1 MNAKVIKSSKRAFK
15 NGTINRN
22 IGSLVNSKNTAI
34 ADQESAKNS
43 ILKNL
48 KSRFYKKN
56 KLNFALCIMIS
67 LLTSV
72 INISIAWI
80 IQQLIDIISGSNQLF
95 SLQGIAFVIAGL
107 LTVFVLTLVAKCH
120 VFPLFMRK
128 SMKQYKDYAFGEITK
143 KDISSFKKENS
154 SLYLSALTNDAIM
167 IESEYIE
174 KIPDIIV
181 HVVTF
186 VLAISLMLYYSP
198 LLTAIAIIATIIPLA
213 ASILTGSKAAP
224 LQTKVSDSNNN
235 FTASISDFLTGF
247 FVVKSFKAEKEVNN
261 LFVKS
266 NEKLED
272 NKYKMKKLSHTIG
285 AIGATCGIVAQL
297 SVFFAGAVMAV
308 SGKAVTPGIVMA
320 FVQLMNYMIAP
331 VANIP
336 PFLAKKKAADALME
350 KLSEELSKNREYEEK
365 INIENINEGIRLE
378 NVSFGYSDEKEI
390 LHDISLDFKKG
401 KSYAIVG
408 ASGSGKSTLLNLLLS
423 SGNGQT
429 SGNIYID
436 NQNINTI
443 SSESLYDEVSVIGQ
457 NVFLFNSTIK
467 NNITMF
473 KDFDENRIMEVVN
486 KAHLSKFME
495 EHGKDFDCGEN
506 GKNLSGGE
514 KQRISIAR
522 SLLRNSSVLLA
533 DEVTAALDP
542 KTAFEVSNEILDLEG
557 ITRIVVTHSLEESL
571 MKRYDEIIVLRDGR
585 VEEIGSFEDL
595 INNQGYFNAL
605 YTVSNAA

>member
-1 MNAKVIKSSKRAFK
+1 
-15 NGTINRN
+15 
-22 IGSLVNSKNTAI
+22 
-34 ADQESAKNS
+34 
-43 ILKNL
+43 
-48 KSRFYKKN
+48 
-56 KLNFALCIMIS
+56 
-67 LLTSV
+67 
-72 INISIAWI
+72 
-80 IQQLIDIISGSNQLF
+80 
-95 SLQGIAFVIAGL
+95 
-107 LTVFVLTLVAKCH
+107 
-120 VFPLFMRK
+120 
-128 SMKQYKDYAFGEITK
+128 
-143 KDISSFKKENS
+143 
-154 SLYLSALTNDAIM
+154 
-167 IESEYIE
+167 
-174 KIPDIIV
+174 
-181 HVVTF
+181 
-186 VLAISLMLYYSP
+186 
-198 LLTAIAIIATIIPLA
+198 
-213 ASILTGSKAAP
+213 
-224 LQTKVSDSNNN
+224 
-235 FTASISDFLTGF
+235 
-247 FVVKSFKAEKEVNN
+247 
-261 LFVKS
+261 
-266 NEKLED
+266 
-272 NKYKMKKLSHTIG
+272 
-285 AIGATCGIVAQL
+285 
-297 SVFFAGAVMAV
+297 
-308 SGKAVTPGIVMA
+308 
-320 FVQLMNYMIAP
+320 MNYMIAP

-350 KLSEELSKNREYEEK
+350 KLSEELSKNRENEK
-365 INIENINEGIRLE
+365 KIDIENINKDIRLE

-457 NVFLFNSTIK
+457 NVFLFNSTIE

-473 KDFDENRIMEVVN
+473 KDFDENRITEVVN

-605 YTVSNAA
+605 YTVSSAA

>member
-1 MNAKVIKSSKRAFK
+1 MKANVIK
-15 NGTINRN
+15 
-22 IGSLVNSKNTAI
+22 NT
-34 ADQESAKNS
+34 

-48 KSRFYKKN
+48 KSRFFKNN
-56 KLNFALCIMIS
+56 KLNFILCILIS
-67 LLTSV
+67 LLTAGL
-72 INISIAWI
+72 NIAIAWL
-80 IQQLIDIISGSNQLF
+80 IQQLIDIISGSNTLF
-95 SLQGIAFVIAGL
+95 SMQGIAITTAGL

-120 VFPLFMRK
+120 IFPLFMRK
-128 SMKQYKDYAFGEITK
+128 AMKQYKDYAFGEITK
-143 KDISSFKKENS
+143 KDISSFKNENS
-154 SLYLSALTNDAIM
+154 SLYLSSLTKDAIM

-181 HVVTF
+181 HLVTF

-198 LLTAIAIIATIIPLA
+198 LLTAVAVIATIIPLA

-224 LQTKVSDSNNN
+224 LQTKVSDCNNN

-266 NEKLED
+266 NDNLED
-272 NKYKMKKLSHTIG
+272 NKYKMRKLSHTIG
-285 AIGATCGIVAQL
+285 AIGAICGITAQL
-297 SVFFAGAVMAV
+297 SVFFAGALIAV
-308 SGKAVTPGIVMA
+308 SGKSITPGIVMA

-350 KLSEELSKNREYEEK
+350 KLSEELSKNREDDDK
-365 INIENINEGIRLE
+365 IDIENINKDIRLE

-457 NVFLFNSTIK
+457 NVFLFNSTIE

-473 KDFDENRIMEVVN
+473 KDFDENRITEVIN

>member
-1 MNAKVIKSSKRAFK
+1 MKANVIK
-15 NGTINRN
+15 
-22 IGSLVNSKNTAI
+22 NT
-34 ADQESAKNS
+34 

-48 KSRFYKKN
+48 KSRFFKNN
-56 KLNFALCIMIS
+56 KLNFILCILIS
-67 LLTSV
+67 LLTAGL
-72 INISIAWI
+72 NIAIAWL
-80 IQQLIDIISGSNQLF
+80 IQQLIDIISGSNTLF
-95 SLQGIAFVIAGL
+95 SMQGIAITTAGL

-120 VFPLFMRK
+120 IFPLFMRK
-128 SMKQYKDYAFGEITK
+128 AMKQYKDYAFAEITK
-143 KDISSFKKENS
+143 KDISSFKNENS
-154 SLYLSALTNDAIM
+154 SLYLSSLTNDAIM

-181 HVVTF
+181 HLVTF
-186 VLAISLMLYYSP
+186 VLSISLMLYYSP
-198 LLTAIAIIATIIPLA
+198 LLTAVAVIATIIPLA

-224 LQTKVSDSNNN
+224 LQTKVSDCNNN

-266 NEKLED
+266 NDNLED
-272 NKYKMKKLSHTIG
+272 NKYKMRKLSHTIG
-285 AIGATCGIVAQL
+285 AIGAICGITAQL
-297 SVFFAGAVMAV
+297 SVFFAGALIAV
-308 SGKAVTPGIVMA
+308 SGKSITPGIVMA

-350 KLSEELSKNREYEEK
+350 KLSEELSKNREDDDK
-365 INIENINEGIRLE
+365 IDIENINKDIRLE

-457 NVFLFNSTIK
+457 NVFLFNSTIE

-473 KDFDENRIMEVVN
+473 KDFDENRITEVVN

>member
-1 MNAKVIKSSKRAFK
+1 MKANVIK
-15 NGTINRN
+15 
-22 IGSLVNSKNTAI
+22 NT
-34 ADQESAKNS
+34 

-48 KSRFYKKN
+48 KSRFYKNN
-56 KLNFALCIMIS
+56 KLNFILCILIS
-67 LLTSV
+67 LLTAGL
-72 INISIAWI
+72 NIAIAWL
-80 IQQLIDIISGSNQLF
+80 IQQLIDIISGSNTLF
-95 SLQGIAFVIAGL
+95 SMQGIALTTAGL

-120 VFPLFMRK
+120 IFPLFMRK
-128 SMKQYKDYAFGEITK
+128 AMKQYKDYAFGEITK
-143 KDISSFKKENS
+143 NDLSSFKNENS
-154 SLYLSALTNDAIM
+154 SLYLSSLTNDAIM

-198 LLTAIAIIATIIPLA
+198 LLTAVAVIATIIPLA

-224 LQTKVSDSNNN
+224 LQTKVSDCNNN

-261 LFVKS
+261 LFTNS
-266 NEKLED
+266 NENLED
-272 NKYKMKKLSHTIG
+272 NKYKMRKLSHTIG

-297 SVFFAGAVMAV
+297 SVFFAGAIMAV
-308 SGKAVTPGIVMA
+308 SGKSITPGIVMA

-350 KLSEELSKNREYEEK
+350 KLSEELSKNREDDDK
-365 INIENINEGIRLE
+365 IDIENISEDIRLE

-457 NVFLFNSTIK
+457 NVFLFNSTIE

-473 KDFDENRIMEVVN
+473 KDFDENRITEVVN

>member
-1 MNAKVIKSSKRAFK
+1 MKANVIK
-15 NGTINRN
+15 
-22 IGSLVNSKNTAI
+22 NT
-34 ADQESAKNS
+34 

-48 KSRFYKKN
+48 KSRFYKNN
-56 KLNFALCIMIS
+56 KLNFILCILIS
-67 LLTSV
+67 LLTAGL
-72 INISIAWI
+72 NIAIAWL
-80 IQQLIDIISGSNQLF
+80 IQQLIDIISGSNTLF
-95 SLQGIAFVIAGL
+95 SMQGIAITTAGL
-107 LTVFVLTLVAKCH
+107 LAVFVLTLVAKCH
-120 VFPLFMRK
+120 IFPLFMRK
-128 SMKQYKDYAFGEITK
+128 AMKQYKDYAFGEITK
-143 KDISSFKKENS
+143 KDISSFKNENS
-154 SLYLSALTNDAIM
+154 SLYLSSLTNDAIM

-181 HVVTF
+181 HLVTF

-198 LLTAIAIIATIIPLA
+198 LLTAVAVIATIIPLA

-224 LQTKVSDSNNN
+224 LQTKVSDCNNN

-266 NEKLED
+266 NDNLED
-272 NKYKMKKLSHTIG
+272 NKYKMRKLSHTIG
-285 AIGATCGIVAQL
+285 AIGAICGITAQL
-297 SVFFAGAVMAV
+297 SVFFAGALIAV
-308 SGKAVTPGIVMA
+308 SGKSITPGIVMA

-350 KLSEELSKNREYEEK
+350 KLSEELSKNREDDDK
-365 INIENINEGIRLE
+365 IDIENINEDIRLE

-436 NQNINTI
+436 NHNINTI

-457 NVFLFNSTIK
+457 NVFLFNSTIE

-473 KDFDENRIMEVVN
+473 KDFDENRITEVVN

>member
-1 MNAKVIKSSKRAFK
+1 MKANVIK
-15 NGTINRN
+15 
-22 IGSLVNSKNTAI
+22 NT
-34 ADQESAKNS
+34 

-48 KSRFYKKN
+48 KSRFYKNN
-56 KLNFALCIMIS
+56 KLNFILCILIS
-67 LLTSV
+67 LLTAGL
-72 INISIAWI
+72 NIAIAWL
-80 IQQLIDIISGSNQLF
+80 IQQLIDIISGSNTLF
-95 SLQGIAFVIAGL
+95 SMQGIAITTAGL
-107 LTVFVLTLVAKCH
+107 LAVFVLTLVAKCH
-120 VFPLFMRK
+120 IFPLFMRK
-128 SMKQYKDYAFGEITK
+128 AMKQYKDYAFGEITK
-143 KDISSFKKENS
+143 KDISSFKNENS
-154 SLYLSALTNDAIM
+154 SLYLSSLTNDAIT

-181 HVVTF
+181 HLVTF

-198 LLTAIAIIATIIPLA
+198 LLTAVAVIATIIPLA

-224 LQTKVSDSNNN
+224 LQTKVSDCNNN

-266 NEKLED
+266 NDNLED
-272 NKYKMKKLSHTIG
+272 NKYKMRKLSHTIG
-285 AIGATCGIVAQL
+285 AIGAICGITAQL
-297 SVFFAGAVMAV
+297 SVFFAGALIAV
-308 SGKAVTPGIVMA
+308 SGKSITPGIVMA

-336 PFLAKKKAADALME
+336 PFLAKKKAADALMN
-350 KLSEELSKNREYEEK
+350 KLSEELSKNREDDDK
-365 INIENINEGIRLE
+365 IDIENINEDIRLE

-436 NQNINTI
+436 NHNINTI

-457 NVFLFNSTIK
+457 NVFLFNSTIE

-473 KDFDENRIMEVVN
+473 KDFDENRITEVVN

>member
-1 MNAKVIKSSKRAFK
+1 MKANVIK
-15 NGTINRN
+15 
-22 IGSLVNSKNTAI
+22 NT
-34 ADQESAKNS
+34 

-48 KSRFYKKN
+48 KSRFYKNN
-56 KLNFALCIMIS
+56 KLNFILCILIS
-67 LLTSV
+67 LLTAGL
-72 INISIAWI
+72 NIAIAWL
-80 IQQLIDIISGSNQLF
+80 IQQLIDIISGSNTLF
-95 SLQGIAFVIAGL
+95 SMQGIAITTAGL

-120 VFPLFMRK
+120 IFPLFMRK
-128 SMKQYKDYAFGEITK
+128 AMKQYKDYAFGEITK

-154 SLYLSALTNDAIM
+154 SLYLSSLTNDAIM
-167 IESEYIE
+167 IESEFIE

-181 HVVTF
+181 HLVTF
-186 VLAISLMLYYSP
+186 VLSISLMLYYSP
-198 LLTAIAIIATIIPLA
+198 LLTAVAVIATIIPLA

-224 LQTKVSDSNNN
+224 LQTKVSDCNNN

-247 FVVKSFKAEKEVNN
+247 FVVKSFKVEKEVND

-266 NEKLED
+266 NDNLEN
-272 NKYKMKKLSHTIG
+272 NKYKMRKLSHTIG
-285 AIGATCGIVAQL
+285 AIGAICGITAQL
-297 SVFFAGAVMAV
+297 SVFFAGALIAV
-308 SGKAVTPGIVMA
+308 SGKSITPGIVMA

-350 KLSEELSKNREYEEK
+350 KLSEELSKNRENEK
-365 INIENINEGIRLE
+365 KIDIENISEDIRLE

-390 LHDISLDFKKG
+390 LHNISLDFKKG

-423 SGNGQT
+423 SGKGQT

-457 NVFLFNSTIK
+457 NVFLFNSTIE

-473 KDFDENRIMEVVN
+473 KDFDENRITEVVN

>member
-1 MNAKVIKSSKRAFK
+1 MKANVIK
-15 NGTINRN
+15 
-22 IGSLVNSKNTAI
+22 NT
-34 ADQESAKNS
+34 

-48 KSRFYKKN
+48 KSRFYKNN
-56 KLNFALCIMIS
+56 KLNFILCILIS
-67 LLTSV
+67 LLTAGL
-72 INISIAWI
+72 NIAIAWL
-80 IQQLIDIISGSNQLF
+80 IQQLIDIISGSNTLF
-95 SLQGIAFVIAGL
+95 SMQGIALTTAGL

-120 VFPLFMRK
+120 IFPLFMRK
-128 SMKQYKDYAFGEITK
+128 AMKQYKDYAFGEITK
-143 KDISSFKKENS
+143 KDISSFKNENS
-154 SLYLSALTNDAIM
+154 SLYLSSLTNDAIM

-186 VLAISLMLYYSP
+186 VLAIFLMLYYSP
-198 LLTAIAIIATIIPLA
+198 LLTAVAVIATIIPLA

-224 LQTKVSDSNNN
+224 LQTKVSDCNNN

-261 LFVKS
+261 LFTNS
-266 NEKLED
+266 NENLED
-272 NKYKMKKLSHTIG
+272 NKYKMRKLSHTIG

-297 SVFFAGAVMAV
+297 SVFFAGAIMAV
-308 SGKAVTPGIVMA
+308 SGKSITPGIVMA

-350 KLSEELSKNREYEEK
+350 KLSEELSKNREDDDK
-365 INIENINEGIRLE
+365 IDIENISEDIRLE

-457 NVFLFNSTIK
+457 NVFLFNSTIE

-473 KDFDENRIMEVVN
+473 KDFDENRITEVVN

-571 MKRYDEIIVLRDGR
+571 MKRIFDVIASGLGLIVL
-585 VEEIGSFEDL
+585 SPLFL
-595 INNQGYFNAL
+595 ILAIWKD
-605 YTVSNAA
+605 

>member
-1 MNAKVIKSSKRAFK
+1 MKANVIK
-15 NGTINRN
+15 
-22 IGSLVNSKNTAI
+22 NT
-34 ADQESAKNS
+34 

-48 KSRFYKKN
+48 KSRFYKNN
-56 KLNFALCIMIS
+56 KLNFILCILIS
-67 LLTSV
+67 LLTAGL
-72 INISIAWI
+72 NIAIAWL
-80 IQQLIDIISGSNQLF
+80 IQQLIDIISGSNTLF
-95 SLQGIAFVIAGL
+95 SMQGIALTTAGL

-120 VFPLFMRK
+120 IFPLFMRK
-128 SMKQYKDYAFGEITK
+128 AMKQYKDYAFGEITK
-143 KDISSFKKENS
+143 KDISSFKNENS
-154 SLYLSALTNDAIM
+154 SLYLSSLTNDAIM

-186 VLAISLMLYYSP
+186 VLAIFLMLYYSP
-198 LLTAIAIIATIIPLA
+198 LLTAVAVIATIIPLA

-224 LQTKVSDSNNN
+224 LQTKVSDCNNN

-261 LFVKS
+261 LFTNS
-266 NEKLED
+266 NENLED
-272 NKYKMKKLSHTIG
+272 NKYKMRKLSHTIG

-297 SVFFAGAVMAV
+297 SVFFAGAIMAV
-308 SGKAVTPGIVMA
+308 SGKSITPGIVMA

-350 KLSEELSKNREYEEK
+350 KLSEELSKNREDDDK
-365 INIENINEGIRLE
+365 IDIENISEDIRLE

-457 NVFLFNSTIK
+457 NVFLFNSTIE

-473 KDFDENRIMEVVN
+473 KDFDENRITEVVN

>member
-1 MNAKVIKSSKRAFK
+1 MKANVIK
-15 NGTINRN
+15 
-22 IGSLVNSKNTAI
+22 NT
-34 ADQESAKNS
+34 

-48 KSRFYKKN
+48 KSRFYKNN
-56 KLNFALCIMIS
+56 KLNFILCILIS
-67 LLTSV
+67 LLTAGL
-72 INISIAWI
+72 NIAIAWL
-80 IQQLIDIISGSNQLF
+80 IQQLIDIISGSNTLF
-95 SLQGIAFVIAGL
+95 SMQGIAITTAGL
-107 LTVFVLTLVAKCH
+107 LAVFVLTLVAKCH
-120 VFPLFMRK
+120 IFPLFMRK
-128 SMKQYKDYAFGEITK
+128 AMKQYKDYAFGEITK

-154 SLYLSALTNDAIM
+154 SLYLSSLTNDAIM

-181 HVVTF
+181 HLVTF
-186 VLAISLMLYYSP
+186 VLSISLMLYYSP
-198 LLTAIAIIATIIPLA
+198 LLTAVAVIATIIPLA

-224 LQTKVSDSNNN
+224 LQTKVSDCNNN

-247 FVVKSFKAEKEVNN
+247 FVVKSFKAEKEVND

-266 NEKLED
+266 NNNLEN
-272 NKYKMKKLSHTIG
+272 NKYKMRKLSHTIG
-285 AIGATCGIVAQL
+285 TIGAICGITAQL
-297 SVFFAGAVMAV
+297 SVFFAGALIAV
-308 SGKAVTPGIVMA
+308 AGKSITPGIVMA

-350 KLSEELSKNREYEEK
+350 KLSEELSKNRENEK
-365 INIENINEGIRLE
+365 KIDIENISEDIRLE

-457 NVFLFNSTIK
+457 NVFLFNSTIE

-473 KDFDENRIMEVVN
+473 KDFDENRITEVVN